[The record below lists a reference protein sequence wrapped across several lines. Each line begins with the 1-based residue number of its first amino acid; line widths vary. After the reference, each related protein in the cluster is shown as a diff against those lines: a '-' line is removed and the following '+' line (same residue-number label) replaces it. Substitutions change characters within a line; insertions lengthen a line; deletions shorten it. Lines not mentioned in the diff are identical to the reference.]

1 MEIILNIIA
10 TIFLIVGLY
19 LFFVPA
25 KKQSCC
31 DHSRD
36 HSKCACCELKFNN
49 RGNIAGDDCQEEL
62 K

>member
-1 MEIILNIIA
+1 MEIIINIIA

-31 DHSRD
+31 KN
-36 HSKCACCELKFNN
+36 SKCDCSELKIGN
-49 RGNIAGDDCQEEL
+49 RGSVAEDDCQEEL